1 METSSILEVVGYSQY
16 PAYYVFPSLSNDSPP
31 PLQIPCP
38 CFLVRF
44 VGSRIPFGQLS
55 ELLARG

>member
-1 METSSILEVVGYSQY
+1 METPGILEVVGYSQY
-16 PAYYVFPSLSNDSPP
+16 PAYYVFPSLLNDPPP

-38 CFLVRF
+38 CFLLRL

-55 ELLARG
+55 ELLACG